1 MVVFNKLWQNIHD
14 KIGSYQITISGEIT
28 ISNKNNTQLLNLFD
42 EERNKIYGYIDYIQK
57 HFPYLSV
64 GYNENLVEISIKI
77 FSYNKYMNRKNFLDE
92 LRSVLVKIIYELND
106 GERFLGRL
114 SITGALVDRFQR
126 SKFIMFSKHSI
137 VEYKVVRQEAI
148 SGISSI
154 VFNKIMVC
162 CFTLI
167 ALLMIVY
174 TIYIIT
180 FSIPDHNPNELLSNI
195 LESIRCDRNISSFL

>member
-1 MVVFNKLWQNIHD
+1 MIVNFVLIAVVNYKEWSNKMVVFNKLWQNIHD

-114 SITGALVDRFQR
+114 SITGTLVDRFQR
-126 SKFIMFSKHSI
+126 SKFIMLSKHSI

-154 VFNKIMVC
+154 VFNKILHRPSHSRHGQRDHLHPVRNRQG
-162 CFTLI
+162 
-167 ALLMIVY
+167 AL
-174 TIYIIT
+174 
-180 FSIPDHNPNELLSNI
+180 
-195 LESIRCDRNISSFL
+195 